1 MLSWAQ
7 MRKARCQA
15 GLEELWAQSKD
26 SMGVCSM
33 QRKSESQC
41 PWQPAFSQ
49 GIARPPHLALGSG
62 RNDLH
67 RPALSRCHP
76 IRRPELRR
84 RSVVSLEKP
93 FFNACAG
100 RFSVVEAAFKAGL
113 APQDIYASDI
123 SLFSSIIGY
132 LADPTKKLDDLGIR
146 ILDPALEPKAVKD
159 ELDFAA
165 HVMLILK
172 LNQAS
177 QTNLRG
183 LYIREEILSSWERL
197 RQEIREQLAV
207 LIASIAGIHYEIAS
221 IWDIISRV
229 SQEDV
234 TFYASVPHYARG
246 YTKMFAAP
254 NLKWN
259 EPTIPEFDPKRFP
272 LLLEKLGQANC
283 HAFLC
288 RRCEWE
294 EPSPLKW
301 TKVYGKPDE
310 KRALWIIANRAVD
323 CRADNRTGFGDIR
336 KLPIY
341 DDHEITPASKFHVI
355 MVGLPTALYYRDLFV
370 HRLGATTADR
380 GFLLLV
386 DGQVMTTFGIF
397 IADFLQFRTGFLPEM
412 FGITRSSIRYKR
424 LGKLFMLLLTSGEMK
439 KRLCDILKLWLHE
452 PRGIQTTS
460 ITVHEEGKTDRGAL
474 KVVSR
479 ETLDDG
485 RFRIIY
491 RGDFR
496 DDSFADVVADWLKK
510 HGERRRA

>member
-1 MLSWAQ
+1 MIYTEPLFLGVTPTS
-7 MRKARCQA
+7 ARNYVA
-15 GLEELWAQSKD
+15 DKVA
-26 SMGVCSM
+26 
-33 QRKSESQC
+33 
-41 PWQPAFSQ
+41 
-49 GIARPPHLALGSG
+49 
-62 RNDLH
+62 
-67 RPALSRCHP
+67 
-76 IRRPELRR
+76 
-84 RSVVSLEKP
+84 SLKKP

-100 RFSVVEAAFKAGL
+100 RFSVVEAAIKAGF
-113 APQDIYASDI
+113 ARQNVFASDI
-123 SLFSSIIGY
+123 GLFSSIIGY
-132 LADPTKKLDDLGIR
+132 LADPSKKLEDLGIR
-146 ILDPALEPKAVKD
+146 ILDPTLEPNGIAD

-172 LNQAS
+172 LNQMK

-183 LYIREEILSSWERL
+183 LYLREELLSSWEKSRAAMR
-197 RQEIREQLAV
+197 RQLETLVQNIG
-207 LIASIAGIHYEIAS
+207 GIHFEIAD
-221 IWDIISRV
+221 IWDVVSRV

-259 EPTIPEFDPKRFP
+259 EPSIPEFDPKTFP
-272 LLLEKLGQANC
+272 LLLEQLGAAKC

-294 EPSPLKW
+294 EPIPLNWK
-301 TKVYGKPDE
+301 KVYGKPDE
-310 KRALWIIANRAVD
+310 KRALWIIANRSVD
-323 CRADNRTGFGDIR
+323 CHADNRTDFGDIR

-380 GFLLLV
+380 GFLLLL
-386 DGQVMTTFGIF
+386 DGQVMTAFGIF
-397 IADFLQFRTGFLPEM
+397 IQDFLQFRMQYLREM
-412 FGITRSSIRYKR
+412 FGITRSSKRYHR

-474 KVVSR
+474 KVISR

-496 DDSFADVVADWLKK
+496 DDSFADVVAEWLTK
-510 HGERRRA
+510 HGERKRA

>member
-1 MLSWAQ
+1 MIYTEPLFLGVTPTG
-7 MRKARCQA
+7 ARNYVA
-15 GLEELWAQSKD
+15 DK
-26 SMGVCSM
+26 
-33 QRKSESQC
+33 
-41 PWQPAFSQ
+41 
-49 GIARPPHLALGSG
+49 
-62 RNDLH
+62 
-67 RPALSRCHP
+67 
-76 IRRPELRR
+76 
-84 RSVVSLEKP
+84 VVSLKKP

-100 RFSVVEAAFKAGL
+100 RFSVVEAAIKAGMQ
-113 APQDIYASDI
+113 PQEIHTSDI
-123 SLFSSIIGY
+123 GLFSSIIGY
-132 LADPTKKLDDLGIR
+132 LADASKKLDDLGIR
-146 ILDPALEPKAVKD
+146 ILDPALEPKGAAE

-172 LNQAS
+172 LNQMKR
-177 QTNLRG
+177 TNLRG
-183 LYIREEILSSWERL
+183 LYLREELLSSWNRSREAM
-197 RQEIREQLAV
+197 RQQLEALV
-207 LIASIAGIHYEIAS
+207 QSIAGIQYEIAD
-221 IWDIISRV
+221 IWDVVSRV

-234 TFYASVPHYARG
+234 AFYASVPHYACG

-259 EPTIPEFDPKRFP
+259 EPAIPEFDPKTFP
-272 LLLEKLGQANC
+272 VLLEKLGQAKC

-288 RRCEWE
+288 RRCEWKE
-294 EPSPLKW
+294 EIPAPWK
-301 TKVYGKPDE
+301 KVFGKPDDH
-310 KRALWIIANRAVD
+310 RALWIIANRSMDA
-323 CRADNRTGFGDIR
+323 RAENQTGFGEVK

-386 DGQVMTTFGIF
+386 DGQVMTAFGIF
-397 IADFLQFRTGFLPEM
+397 IQDFLQFRVQYLPEM
-412 FGITRSSIRYKR
+412 FGITRSSKRYHR

-474 KVVSR
+474 KVISR
-479 ETLDDG
+479 EKLEDG

-496 DDSFADVVADWLKK
+496 DDSFADVVAGWLKK
-510 HGERRRA
+510 HGERKRV

>member
-1 MLSWAQ
+1 MIYTEPLFLGVTPTG
-7 MRKARCQA
+7 ARNYVA
-15 GLEELWAQSKD
+15 DK
-26 SMGVCSM
+26 
-33 QRKSESQC
+33 
-41 PWQPAFSQ
+41 
-49 GIARPPHLALGSG
+49 
-62 RNDLH
+62 
-67 RPALSRCHP
+67 
-76 IRRPELRR
+76 
-84 RSVVSLEKP
+84 VVSLEKP

-100 RFSVVEAAFKAGL
+100 RFSVVEAAVKAGVP
-113 APQDIYASDI
+113 PQNIHASDI
-123 SLFSSIIGY
+123 GLFSSIIGY
-132 LADPTKKLDDLGIR
+132 LADPSKKLDGLGIR
-146 ILDPALEPKAVKD
+146 ILDPALEPNGITD

-165 HVMLILK
+165 HIMLILK
-172 LNQAS
+172 LNQMK

-183 LYIREEILSSWERL
+183 LYLREELLSSWDKSRAAM
-197 RQEIREQLAV
+197 RQQLETLV
-207 LIASIAGIHYEIAS
+207 QNIAGIHYEIAD
-221 IWDIISRV
+221 IWDVVSRV

-259 EPTIPEFDPKRFP
+259 EPAISEFDPKTFSV
-272 LLLEKLGQANC
+272 LLEKLGPAKC
-283 HAFLC
+283 HAVLC
-288 RRCEWE
+288 RRCEWQE
-294 EPSPLKW
+294 AIPVNW

-310 KRALWIIANRAVD
+310 KRALWIIANRSMD
-323 CRADNRTGFGDIR
+323 CHADNRTGFGDIR

-386 DGQVMTTFGIF
+386 DGQVMTAFGIF
-397 IADFLQFRTGFLPEM
+397 VQDFLQFRVQYLPEM
-412 FGITRSSIRYKR
+412 FGITRSSKRYHR

-439 KRLCDILKLWLHE
+439 KRLCDILRLWLHE
-452 PRGIQTTS
+452 PAGIQTTS

-496 DDSFADVVADWLKK
+496 DDSFADVVVDWLKK
-510 HGERRRA
+510 HGEQRRA

>member
-1 MLSWAQ
+1 MIYTEPLFFGVTPTG
-7 MRKARCQA
+7 ARNYVA
-15 GLEELWAQSKD
+15 DK
-26 SMGVCSM
+26 
-33 QRKSESQC
+33 
-41 PWQPAFSQ
+41 
-49 GIARPPHLALGSG
+49 
-62 RNDLH
+62 
-67 RPALSRCHP
+67 
-76 IRRPELRR
+76 
-84 RSVVSLEKP
+84 VVSLEKP
-93 FFNACAG
+93 LFNACAG
-100 RFSVVEAAFKAGL
+100 RFSVVEAAIKAGV
-113 APQDIYASDI
+113 PPPNVYASDI
-123 SLFSSIIGY
+123 GLFSSIIGY
-132 LADPTKKLDDLGIR
+132 LADSSRKLDDLGIR
-146 ILDPALEPKAVKD
+146 ILDPALEPKGITD

-172 LNQAS
+172 LNQMK

-183 LYIREEILSSWERL
+183 LYLREELLSCWTRSREAM
-197 RQEIREQLAV
+197 RQQLETLV
-207 LIASIAGIHYEIAS
+207 QNIAGIHYDIAD
-221 IWDIISRV
+221 IWDVVSRV

-259 EPTIPEFDPKRFP
+259 EPAIPEFDPKSFP
-272 LLLEKLGQANC
+272 LLLEKLGGARC

-294 EPSPLKW
+294 EPIPIYW
-301 TKVYGKPDE
+301 NKVYGKPDE
-310 KRALWIIANRAVD
+310 KRALWIIANRSMQAH
-323 CRADNRTGFGDIR
+323 AENKTGFGDIK

-386 DGQVMTTFGIF
+386 DGQVMTAFGIF
-397 IADFLQFRTGFLPEM
+397 IQDFLQFRTQYLPEM
-412 FGITRSSIRYKR
+412 FGITRSSRRYHR

-439 KRLCDILKLWLHE
+439 KRLCDIMKLWLHE
-452 PRGIQTTS
+452 PAGIQTTS

-474 KVVSR
+474 KVISR
-479 ETLDDG
+479 ETLDDR

-496 DDSFADVVADWLKK
+496 DDSFADVVTDWLKK